1 MIGEGRGGNRLG
13 HAFRDKGSPTDPD
26 DEFLRWIN
34 IPGSGIRNMGGIRP
48 LKFTQLNLPVHA
60 YIILVTADQS
70 RGSAANPWEDLVE
83 LRTGRIVY
91 WGDAKFGTKTV
102 DDFIGNRALRS
113 AWDQVL
119 DNRRDLVP
127 PILHFTKPEAGL
139 MRFNGL
145 CVLDHLELTWFE
157 DDHGSPVRNYRAH
170 LSILD
175 EEYVD
180 VEWLHQRATA
190 KSNEDLRVGGPPTWK
205 RYQAGKVD
213 RLQIWA
219 PSIRSNEAQLP
230 APGSRDAK
238 VLNQLVA
245 MSPTEFEGA
254 VVSLFRELDDVRH
267 TINRTQP
274 SKDGGFD
281 FYGKF
286 TLPPPVGYEID
297 FLGEVKKFQARSAVQ
312 PKHVS
317 RLVAR
322 LGRGQYGLFV
332 TTSYFTRQTQEE
344 VLSDGYPTR
353 LIAGAD
359 VVSMMRQ
366 LRIARGSAIS
376 PTWLS
381 AVAEELRSG
390 LFNRN

>member
-1 MIGEGRGGNRLG
+1 MPKYRLG
-13 HAFRDKGSPTDPD
+13 HTFRDKGSSADPE

-34 IPGSGIRNMGGIRP
+34 IPASGIRNMGGIRP
-48 LKFTQLNLPVHA
+48 LRFTQLKLPVQA
-60 YIILVTADQS
+60 YIVLVTVDRS
-70 RGSAANPWEDLVE
+70 RGSASNPWEDLVE

-102 DDFIGNRALRS
+102 DEFIGNRALRA
-113 AWDQVL
+113 AWDVVL

-127 PILHFTKPEAGL
+127 PILHFTKPAIGSI
-139 MRFNGL
+139 RFNGL

-157 DDHGSPVRNYRAH
+157 DDNGRPVRNYRAH
-170 LSILD
+170 LSVLD
-175 EEYVD
+175 EEFVD
-180 VEWLHQRATA
+180 IDWLHKRATA
-190 KSNEDLRVGGPPTWK
+190 TSTNGLRVGGPPAWQ
-205 RYQAGKVD
+205 RYQAGKLD

-219 PSIRSNEAQLP
+219 PSIRTTEAQLP
-230 APGSRDAK
+230 ATGSNDAM
-238 VLNQLVA
+238 VLRQLVE

-281 FYGKF
+281 FFGKF
-286 TLPPPVGYEID
+286 VLPPPVGYEID
-297 FLGEVKKFQARSAVQ
+297 FLGEVKKFQATTAVQ

-332 TTSYFTRQTQEE
+332 TTSYYTKQTQEE
-344 VLSDGYPTR
+344 VLADGYPAR

-359 VVSMMRQ
+359 VVNMMRQ
-366 LRIARGSAIS
+366 LRIARGPSIS
-376 PTWLS
+376 PTWLE
-381 AVAEELRSG
+381 AVAEEMRIG